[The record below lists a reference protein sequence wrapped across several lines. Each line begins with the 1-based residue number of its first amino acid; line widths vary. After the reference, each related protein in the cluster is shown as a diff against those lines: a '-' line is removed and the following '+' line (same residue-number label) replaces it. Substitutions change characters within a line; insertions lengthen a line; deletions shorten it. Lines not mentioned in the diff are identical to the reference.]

1 MDKKIAKNRI
11 EKLKQEIDY
20 HRRQYHV
27 YDRESI
33 SVSAL
38 DSLKMELFRLE
49 NEFPEFISAD
59 SPTQRVGGE
68 ALAKFQKVT
77 HRRPMISLYD
87 AFSEE
92 DMRDW
97 EKRNINYLAERG
109 ESLSS
114 LYYCELK
121 LDGLAANLRY
131 EKGIFVQGATRGD
144 GQIGEDIT
152 LNLRTIESLPLRL
165 FKPAEKELVALG
177 LKEKDIKNLFYLLA
191 EGVIEVR
198 GETIMSKQ
206 TLAALN
212 KQYALEGK
220 PLLANTRNGAAG
232 SLRQLDPQIA
242 AERHLEFYA
251 YDLILGDYERGE
263 IVLSRAAADK
273 LVELLGFKRVRD
285 NKLCHGLAEV
295 FVFQRYWEKNK
306 DKLPFFID
314 GVVVKYDDLSLWPR
328 LGTVG
333 KAPRYMVAYKFS
345 AEQATTKLIDVVWQV
360 GRTGVLTP
368 TAILEPVKV
377 GGVTIGRST
386 LHNLDEIERLG
397 LRLGDTVIV
406 ERAGDVIP
414 KVVAALPNLRTGKEK
429 VIQAPVHCPRCGAE
443 ISRLGDDVAYRCLN
457 KNCYA
462 VALRRLGHFVA
473 KGALDIEGLGPK
485 IVEQL
490 VNEGLLEDVADIF
503 ALRRE
508 DLIGLNGFAEKK
520 AEKLVAAI
528 KSRQEVALSRF
539 LFALGISHIGEESAQ
554 TIAVYLS
561 KFLSS
566 PIGRPQELL
575 RVAKKCR
582 LDDWSALADIGPVVA
597 ASLFNFWH
605 SQETAALFTKFEKSG
620 LSLLLPLPA
629 SGALAGK
636 TFVLTG
642 SLNSLTRQEAK
653 DKIKAKG
660 GKTQESVSR
669 LVDYLVVGE
678 APGSKLREAEKLGVK
693 ILTET
698 EFLKLIQ

>member
-33 SVSAL
+33 SAAAL

-232 SLRQLDPQIA
+232 SLRQLDPQVA
-242 AERHLEFYA
+242 AERRLEFYA

-528 KSRQEVALSRF
+528 KSRQEVALPRF

-566 PIGRPQELL
+566 PISRPQELL